1 MDKNDTLRNLL
12 ISVSIFLLVLWIWPR
27 LLPPPPQQT
36 YSSTTGQ
43 AAGPVAQPVDPGIV
57 QPEPHE
63 DAGETGIQDEAS
75 AGFAFLEADN
85 EQTLAMG
92 SGPAEGIDKEVPS
105 PYRMRLTL
113 SNVGASV
120 ESATMTD
127 HAEDLGSD
135 QRYILLSTI
144 ERDDGRRFR
153 SLAIEQINVDGIDLP
168 LHDKKWHAEP
178 VKTTDQD
185 QSALFWI
192 EIQQDG
198 APALKLT
205 RTFML
210 PKQER
215 ESGRHDLQSEIRV
228 ENLSDQSH
236 RVIITYR
243 GGLGIRR
250 AGLRMDDRFIDWG
263 VHDGTHVVGNR
274 EGQGVVTKS
283 PGHPVV
289 LFVPSAA
296 EPNTVFSWAATANT
310 YFTCTIA
317 PLGRDGHGNAK
328 YLAEVSAL
336 DADGDALS
344 NDDATLR
351 LVTRAEALGPGS
363 ALIYPADIYLGEK
376 DGDVFREV
384 PEYLERNYYYQV
396 AQAYPWCT
404 FAWLVELMVLLL
416 NGLFWMVRDFGVA
429 IIILVLIVRA
439 LLHPITKKGQVN
451 MVRMQQRMGDFA
463 PKVEELK
470 KKFAN
475 DKARLQQETMKLYRE
490 HGINPTTQFL
500 TCLPMV
506 IQLPIWVALW
516 ISLSNNI
523 LMRHEP
529 FHFTWIHDLTAPD
542 ALYTFPAPIVV
553 PFFGWELPAFNLLPI
568 LLGIFMYLQQKLQ
581 PKPKPNPNATDQQ
594 RQQQEMMQKMM
605 PLMSVMMLVLFY
617 KAPSGLTL
625 YIMSSSLFGV
635 IEQHWI
641 RKHIKQREATGT
653 LVRKAQKDDVRLRPR
668 KKLSIFQKLQKMAE
682 DAQKTQ
688 AKKAAKSK
696 SRR

>member
-12 ISVSIFLLVLWIWPR
+12 ISVGVFLLVLWIWPR
-27 LLPPPPQQT
+27 LLPPPPQR
-36 YSSTTGQ
+36 TTPPATDQ
-43 AAGPVAQPVDPGIV
+43 VAGPAPQPVDRGIV
-57 QPEPHE
+57 QPELHE
-63 DAGETGIQDEAS
+63 AATETGPQDEARAS
-75 AGFAFLEADN
+75 FAFLEADA

-92 SGPAEGIDKEVPS
+92 SRPAEGIDKEVPS

-120 ESATMTD
+120 ESATITD
-127 HAEDLGSD
+127 HAEELGSEE
-135 QRYILLSTI
+135 RYILLSAI

-168 LHDKKWHAEP
+168 LDDKKWHAEP
-178 VKTTDQD
+178 VQTTEQG
-185 QSALFWI
+185 QRALFWI
-192 EIQQDG
+192 EIQRDG

-205 RTFML
+205 RTFTL

-228 ENLSDQSH
+228 ENLSDEPH
-236 RVIITYR
+236 RAIITYR

-250 AGLRMDDRFIDWG
+250 VGLRMDDRVIDWG
-263 VHDGTHVVGNR
+263 IQDGNRVVGDR
-274 EGQGVVTKS
+274 ETQGVVTKS
-283 PGHPVV
+283 PGHPVE

-296 EPNTVFSWAATANT
+296 EPNAVFSWAATANT

-317 PLGRDGHGNAK
+317 PLGRNGRANAR

-344 NDDATLR
+344 DDDATLR
-351 LVTRAEALGPGS
+351 LVTRAEAVGPGS
-363 ALIYPADIYLGEK
+363 ALTYPADIYLGEK
-376 DGDVFREV
+376 DGDAFREV

-396 AQAYPWCT
+396 AQAYPFCT
-404 FAWLVELMVLLL
+404 AAWLVELMIWLL
-416 NGLFWMVRDFGVA
+416 NGLFSLVHDFGVA

-439 LLHPITKKGQVN
+439 LLHPITRKGQVN
-451 MVRMQQRMGDFA
+451 MVRMQQRMGEFA

-470 KKFAN
+470 KKYAN

-490 HGINPTTQFL
+490 HGINPATQFL

-516 ISLSNNI
+516 MSLSNNI

-529 FHFTWIHDLTAPD
+529 LHFTWIHDLTAPD
-542 ALYTFPAPIVV
+542 ALYTFPAPIVI

-568 LLGIFMYLQQKLQ
+568 LLAIFMYLQQKLQ

-605 PLMSVMMLVLFY
+605 PLMSVMMLVIFY

-653 LVRKAQKDDVRLRPR
+653 LVRKAQKDDIRSRQR
-668 KKLSIFQKLQKMAE
+668 KKPSILQKLQKMAE
-682 DAQKTQ
+682 DAQKAQ
-688 AKKAAKSK
+688 AKRPAKSK